1 MLNLEELQKQFI
13 NAHCAW
19 TLFCNIECEIEGIIK
34 SKLPKHI
41 RNKIGSIGF
50 NTEFEDYMV
59 LEVRTSSSNLD
70 EVYASLTTIYPSIK
84 WIIEDMGHFGYI
96 ALKLDDDVV
105 ASLPLYLYEPTV

>member
-34 SKLPKHI
+34 GKLPNHI

-59 LEVRTSSSNLD
+59 LEVRASSTNLD
-70 EVYASLTTIYPSIK
+70 EVYASLTTVYPSIK
-84 WIIEDMGHFGYI
+84 WNIVDMGHFGCI
-96 ALKLDDDVV
+96 TLRLDDEVI
-105 ASLPLYLYEPTV
+105 ASLPLFLYEPPV